1 MFGLSESKRKIPAA
15 FIRCILPQNVKKYKI
30 LRDVSELFLLM
41 KQSDTG
47 NAIVKEYFSSQSYH
61 TLLNYDVIYI
71 NGDKIVLDTL

>member
-1 MFGLSESKRKIPAA
+1 
-15 FIRCILPQNVKKYKI
+15 
-30 LRDVSELFLLM
+30 M